1 MYNTQYLFTGYAMKK
16 HFFYSLLLFLTF
28 LQTSL
33 SADDIFGDFINEQI
47 KIETQFLDKNL
58 SSSDVE
64 ELIEKQN
71 RDYRTFFLG
80 LISSNIDVFQNTK
93 KYKNEISILER
104 RMKINKQRG
113 NTKAYLRDEIKR
125 NTYTLLSNIQ
135 NTFLSV
141 RKATTSDTEKE
152 FNALIDDIV
161 ALRHKD
167 DIIINKEKYS
177 FLNQDDTSSEMIKKI
192 QSNLVENEA
201 VLNIHHML
209 SSELVRFKEPMYD
222 AVKLS
227 SFGLVSIGYQINT
240 STFGEK
246 INSYIQW
253 SGLDSAKMIFIF
265 MFLMAFYLARKAVVI
280 ISGSL
285 LKNFFDRSDDI
296 TYIINSIS
304 GVVSVMIVVITLDVI
319 ATIYAGFMN
328 TESMNRA
335 FDIFYTILITY
346 LIQKLISAGATLKI
360 EQLRRSEYLRH
371 EVINLAMRVINIV
384 IYLIGLIVILNLFNV
399 DLSAILS
406 GLGIGGFA
414 VAFAA
419 KDTIANF
426 FGSVSILMGD
436 LFEQGDWIA
445 VDGYEGTVVEI
456 GLRAT
461 TIRTFDNA
469 MIAIPNFKLVD
480 NGLKNWSKRQLGR
493 RIKMHIGVTYESDFN
508 DIKKAVDEI
517 REMLVVHKDI
527 ANNTQEMLH
536 SERYSRLVSKEDFKG
551 IKRTM
556 LVYMDR
562 FSDSSIDILVY
573 CYSKSV
579 IWNEWLEIKED
590 VMYKIAKI
598 LEKNNLSFAYPAMA
612 IHHVE
617 SESKNLE

>member
-1 MYNTQYLFTGYAMKK
+1 MTK
-16 HFFYSLLLFLTF
+16 HFFYSLLFLLTF

-33 SADDIFGDFINEQI
+33 SADDIFGDFINKQI

-64 ELIEKQN
+64 NLIEKQN
-71 RDYRTFFLG
+71 RDYRTFFLE
-80 LISSNIDVFQNTK
+80 LISNNVDVFKNTK
-93 KYKNEISILER
+93 NYKNEISNLER
-104 RMKINKQRG
+104 RMKINRQRG

-125 NTYTLLSNIQ
+125 NTYSLLGNIK

-141 RKATTSDTEKE
+141 QKATKSDTEKE
-152 FNALIDDIV
+152 FNTLIDNIV
-161 ALRHKD
+161 ASRHKD
-167 DIIINKEKYS
+167 DIIIDRKKYS
-177 FLNQDDTSSEMIKKI
+177 FLNQDDTSNEMIKKI
-192 QSNLVENEA
+192 QNNLLENQA

-222 AVKLS
+222 AVRLS
-227 SFGLVSIGYQINT
+227 SFGLVSIGYKINT
-240 STFGEK
+240 SSFGEK
-246 INSYIQW
+246 VNNHIQW
-253 SGLDSAKMIFIF
+253 SGLDSAKIIFIF
-265 MFLMAFYLARKAVVI
+265 MFLVGFYLARKAIVI

-285 LKNFFDRSDDI
+285 LKNFFDKSDDI

-304 GVVSVMIVVITLDVI
+304 GVFSVIIVVITLDVI

-328 TESMNRA
+328 TQSMNRA

-346 LIQKLISAGATLKI
+346 LIQRLISAGATLKI

-493 RIKMHIGVTYESDFN
+493 RIKMHIGVTYESDFK

-517 REMLVVHKDI
+517 REMLIAHKDI

-536 SERYSRLVSKEDFKG
+536 SERYTRLVSKEDFKG

-556 LVYMDR
+556 LVFMDK

-590 VMYKIAKI
+590 VMYKIAEI
-598 LEKNNLSFAYPAMA
+598 LEKNNLEFAYPAMA

-617 SESKNLE
+617 VENKTLE

>member
-1 MYNTQYLFTGYAMKK
+1 MIK

-33 SADDIFGDFINEQI
+33 SADDIFNDFIETQI
-47 KIETQFLDKNL
+47 KIETQFLDKNI
-58 SSSDVE
+58 SSEDVE
-64 ELIEKQN
+64 KLIEKEN
-71 RDYRTFFLG
+71 HDYRTFFLE
-80 LISSNIDVFQNTK
+80 LISNDIDIFQNTK
-93 KYKNEISILER
+93 NYKNLISDLNR

-113 NTKAYLRDEIKR
+113 NTKAFIRDEIKR
-125 NTYTLLSNIQ
+125 NTYTILENIQ
-135 NTFLSV
+135 NTFRAV
-141 RKATTSDTEKE
+141 QKATKSDTEKE
-152 FNALIDDIV
+152 FGTVIDDIV
-161 ALRHKD
+161 ASRHLD
-167 DIIINKEKYS
+167 DVVIDRDKYT
-177 FLNQDDTSSEMIKKI
+177 FLNRGDKSEIIEKI
-192 QSNLVENEA
+192 ESNLLENEA
-201 VLNIHHML
+201 VLNIHHMV
-209 SSELVRFKEPMYD
+209 SSELIRFKEPMYN
-222 AVKLS
+222 AIKLS
-227 SFGLVSIGYQINT
+227 SFGLISLGYKINT
-240 STFGEK
+240 SIVGIKVNKF
-246 INSYIQW
+246 IDW
-253 SGLDSAKMIFIF
+253 SGLDVAKIIFIF
-265 MFLMAFYLARKAVVI
+265 MVLAGFYLARKIVVI

-285 LKNFFDRSDDI
+285 LKNFFDKSDDI
-296 TYIINSIS
+296 GYVINSVS
-304 GVVSVMIVVITLDVI
+304 GVFSVILVVVAIDIV
-319 ATIYAGFMN
+319 AKIYAGFMDS
-328 TESMNRA
+328 ESIDR
-335 FDIFYTILITY
+335 IFKVLYTILITY
-346 LIQKLISAGATLKI
+346 LIQRLIRAGATLKI

-371 EVINLAMRVINIV
+371 EVINLAMRVVNIV

-426 FGSVSILMGD
+426 FGSVSILLGD

-445 VDGYEGTVVEI
+445 VDGYEGTVIEI

-469 MIAIPNFKLVD
+469 MIALPNFKLAD

-493 RIKMHIGVTYESDFN
+493 RIKMHIGVTYESDFK
-508 DIKKAVDEI
+508 DIKKAVEDI
-517 REMLVVHKDI
+517 REMLIAHKDI
-527 ANNTQEMLH
+527 ANNTQEMLY
-536 SERYSRLVSKEDFKG
+536 SERYARLVSKEDYKG

-573 CYSKSV
+573 CYSRSV

-590 VMYKIAKI
+590 VMYKVADI

-617 SESKNLE
+617 SENKSLN

>member
-1 MYNTQYLFTGYAMKK
+1 MTKK
-16 HFFYSLLLFLTF
+16 FFYSLLLFLIF

-33 SADDIFGDFINEQI
+33 SADDIFGDFIKNQI
-47 KIETQFLDKNL
+47 KIELQFVDRNL
-58 SSSDVE
+58 SSDDVE
-64 ELIEKQN
+64 NLIKKQN
-71 RDYRTFFLG
+71 YDYRTFFLE
-80 LISSNIDVFQNTK
+80 LISNNVDVFENTK
-93 KYKNEISILER
+93 NYKNEISNLNR

-113 NTKAYLRDEIKR
+113 NTKAYMRDEIKR
-125 NTYTLLSNIQ
+125 NTYSLLANIQ

-141 RKATTSDTEKE
+141 RKATKSDTEKE

-161 ALRHKD
+161 ISRHTD
-167 DIIINKEKYS
+167 DVIIDTQKYS
-177 FLNQDDTSSEMIKKI
+177 FLNKDGELSEIEKKI
-192 QSNLVENEA
+192 QSNLLENQA
-201 VLNIHHML
+201 ILNIHNML
-209 SSELVRFKEPMYD
+209 SSELVHFKEPMYD

-227 SFGLVSIGYQINT
+227 SFGLVSLGYKINT
-240 STFGEK
+240 SSFGLK
-246 INSYIQW
+246 INKFLAW
-253 SGLDSAKMIFIF
+253 SGLDSAKIIFIF
-265 MFLMAFYLARKAVVI
+265 MFLVTFYLARKTVVL
-280 ISGSL
+280 ISGNL
-285 LKNFFDRSDDI
+285 LKNFFDKSDDI
-296 TYIINSIS
+296 SYIINSIS
-304 GVVSVMIVVITLDVI
+304 GVFSVLIVVITLDVI
-319 ATIYAGFMN
+319 ATIYAGFMD

-335 FDIFYTILITY
+335 FDILYTILTTY
-346 LIQKLISAGATLKI
+346 LIQRLISAGATLKI

-445 VDGYEGTVVEI
+445 VDSYEGTVVEI

-517 REMLVVHKDI
+517 REMLVEHKDI

-598 LEKNNLSFAYPAMA
+598 LEKNNLSFAYPAMTV
-612 IHHVE
+612 HYTE
-617 SESKNLE
+617 SENKLLN